1 MSEQLHFRV
10 SSALKD
16 IIGRDLITDDYIA
29 VFELV
34 KNAYDAYAT
43 VVDIIFKNLNS
54 SDAEIIIKDNGKGMT
69 YDDIIN
75 KWLFVAYSAKR
86 EGTEDKDYRDKIF
99 KHRLFAGAKGI
110 GRFSCDRLGKVLE
123 LETTS
128 RNEETTHILHTEW
141 EKFEES
147 MQDEFINIKV
157 NYEKK
162 EKQIE
167 LVPSGTSLRILE
179 LRDEWDREKIV
190 NLKNSLAKLINPDS
204 DINEQAEFG
213 INIIAE
219 DEINADSGF
228 TEYYQIVNGPVKN
241 FIFENLNFKTTKISA
256 AISEDGNFIST
267 ELKDGGTLIYKIKE
281 NNPYSRLKKIRFTLY
296 YLNTS
301 AKNNFTRYMGVRAV
315 DFGSVFLYKNGFRI
329 YPFGEVGEDTLGI
342 DSRKQ
347 QGYARFL
354 GTREIIGRIEIND
367 IDEVFK
373 ETSSRDGGL
382 IRTDA
387 YDELVNCFFEIVLKR
402 LERFVVDIQQWGL
415 SLEDEEISLNDANL
429 MKTKSIELIAKL
441 TNSDSIVDIEYNNN
455 FLDILE
461 YSQESSASA
470 LLKNIKRI
478 ANESNREELFVE
490 AKKVEDRL
498 RELQSAKDEAEM
510 QAEKEKKIAAKATK
524 DLEVVTTEN
533 LFLKSIKGQEFDEI
547 ISFVHHM
554 GISASIIDNYLVGL
568 YKMVEN
574 QQSLKA
580 EEVIEIFRLL
590 IFENKKILNISKFAT
605 KANFKLTTDA
615 MELNLDEY
623 IKEYIGNVV
632 GASTRKDFAITFSNN
647 NHKPLIF
654 KFRPIELNI
663 LIDNLISNSKKAQAN
678 KFDIS
683 IDRNVKD
690 EYQISFAD
698 NGIGIPT
705 EALNKVFDFGYTTT
719 SGSGIGLFHIK
730 QIVEKMNGKIE
741 VESKLDSGTTFKIT
755 LK

>member
-43 VVDIIFKNLNS
+43 EVNIIFKNINTS
-54 SDAEIIIKDNGKGMT
+54 EAEIIIKDNGKGMSH
-69 YDDIIN
+69 DDIVN
-75 KWLFVAYSAKR
+75 KWLFVAYSAKK

-123 LETTS
+123 LETVS
-128 RNEETTHILHTEW
+128 LKEEGIHILHTEW

-162 EKQIE
+162 ANQSQNVK
-167 LVPSGTSLRILE
+167 SGTSLRIKE
-179 LRDEWDREKIV
+179 LRTQWDREKIV

-213 INIIAE
+213 INIVAE
-219 DEINADSGF
+219 NEIEADGKF
-228 TEYYQIVNGPVKN
+228 DEYYKIVNGAVKN
-241 FIFENLNFKTTKISA
+241 FIFENLNFKTTKITAS
-256 AISEDGNFIST
+256 ISEDGKFIST
-267 ELKDGGTLIYKIKE
+267 ELMDGGTMIYKIKE
-281 NNPYSRLKKIRFTLY
+281 NNPYVSLKKIRFTLY

-367 IDEVFK
+367 IDDVFK

-382 IRTDA
+382 IRTEA
-387 YDELVNCFFEIVLKR
+387 YIELVNCFFEIVLKR
-402 LERFVVDIQQWGL
+402 LEKFVVDIQQWGL

-429 MKTKSIELIAKL
+429 MKTKSIELVAKL
-441 TNSDSIVDIEYNNN
+441 TNSDRIVDIEYNNN

-478 ANESNREELFVE
+478 ASESNREELFVE
-490 AKKVEDRL
+490 AKKVEERL
-498 RELQSAKDEAEM
+498 RELQSAKDEAEI
-510 QAEKEKKIAAKATK
+510 QAENEKKKATK
-524 DLEVVTTEN
+524 ATKELEVVTTEN

-568 YKMVEN
+568 YKLVES

-590 IFENKKILNISKFAT
+590 IFENKKILTISKFAT

-615 MELNLDEY
+615 IELNLDEY
-623 IKEYIGNVV
+623 IKEYIRNVV
-632 GASTRKDFAITFSNN
+632 GSSTRKDFEIIFLNN
-647 NHKPLIF
+647 NDRPLIF

-663 LIDNLISNSKKAQAN
+663 LIDNLISNSKKAEAN
-678 KFDIS
+678 KFVIS
-683 IDRNVKD
+683 IARNEND
-690 EYQISFAD
+690 EYQISFED
-698 NGIGIPT
+698 NGIGIPN
-705 EALNKVFDFGYTTT
+705 EVLKKIFDFGYTTT

-730 QIVEKMNGKIE
+730 EIVEKMNGKIE
-741 VESKLDSGTTFKIT
+741 VESKINTGTTFKIT